1 MKITKSQLKQI
12 ILDEGLFANIRGA
25 MSDEGEG
32 QIEFDT
38 NPGSEFRELI
48 YDLVKEAFES
58 MVKTDPMFVRHM
70 ANQFH
75 AVATGV
81 GLHAK
86 RTTHGPRGTVVEPTG
101 ADATQVV
108 PPAQL
113 PDRPRRGR

>member
-25 MSDEGEG
+25 MSDEGG
-32 QIEFDT
+32 GTIEFDT
-38 NPGSEFRELI
+38 AMGSEFRELI

-81 GLHAK
+81 GVYAK
-86 RTTHGPRGTVVEPTG
+86 RPRRSTVREPTDP
-101 ADATQVV
+101 DATQVV
-108 PPAQL
+108 
-113 PDRPRRGR
+113 RREPTFVER